1 MHHDT
6 EYHTNSALAPAVLY
20 SLPQDAQHFLYFF
33 PLPHGQA
40 SLRPGLL
47 LPTTGKGGFRSLSKP
62 LISSGCSG
70 STVIE
75 HTQPRS
81 SQTALSSDSRSEQV
95 TRICAGFFSV
105 PSFASLRPPKIL
117 PWFSLLTCGSFWGL
131 NTLFPMHNPFVTT
144 TRLSV
149 QRTHDVSTA
158 ALLQHHINQGI
169 IIAAVFLSRLFA
181 IQSNH
186 HEKGFDSTGPMQ
198 YNHSG

>member
-1 MHHDT
+1 MHH
-6 EYHTNSALAPAVLY
+6 YSAYLTSSAHSPLLLY

-47 LPTTGKGGFRSLSKP
+47 LPTTGTGGFSSLSKP

-75 HTQPRS
+75 HAQPRS

-105 PSFASLRPPKIL
+105 PSFASLRPPKII
-117 PWFSLLTCGSFWGL
+117 PWFCLLTCGIFRGL
-131 NTLFPMHNPFVTT
+131 NTLFPMHNPFAIT
-144 TRLSV
+144 TRLPV
-149 QRTHDVSTA
+149 QRTGDITTA

-169 IIAAVFLSRLFA
+169 IIAAVFLSRLIA
-181 IQSNH
+181 ICPISNTQH
-186 HEKGFDSTGPMQ
+186 ARA
-198 YNHSG
+198 